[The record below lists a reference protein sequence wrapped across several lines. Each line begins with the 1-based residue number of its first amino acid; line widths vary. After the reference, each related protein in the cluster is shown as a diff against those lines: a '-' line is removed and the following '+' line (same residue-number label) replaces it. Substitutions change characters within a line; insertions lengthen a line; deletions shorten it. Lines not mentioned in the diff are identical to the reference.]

1 MDNDT
6 ERLEAI
12 ARAALT
18 HYDVAPDCDI
28 TLLNVSENATYLV
41 APPEGKRTILRVH
54 RRGYH
59 SLEAIE
65 SELAWVAALREADVV
80 RAAPVLVSSEG
91 RRVVEA
97 SHPDDGETRHAVMFE
112 YLPGVEP
119 PENRL
124 VEDFQTVGA
133 ITARLHQHARSWT
146 PPAGFTRFTWDFE
159 TSLGPRGHW
168 GSWRDG
174 MAVGPSE
181 AEVLGRAADLMGR
194 RLAAYGSGPDRF
206 GLIHAD
212 MRLANLLVDIEHDNA
227 VSVIDFDDCGF
238 GWLMYD
244 LGSSLSF
251 IEHYP
256 VVPELIDAWCTGYRT
271 VAPISADDEAELE
284 TFVMFRRLLLVSWIG
299 SHSATELA
307 QDMGEEYTEVS
318 CELAE
323 TYLLRHG

>member
-1 MDNDT
+1 MDSDT

-12 ARAALT
+12 ARGALG
-18 HYDVAPDCDI
+18 HYGVAPDCDV
-28 TLLNVSENATYLV
+28 TLLNVSENATYLI
-41 APPEGKRTILRVH
+41 APPDRERTILRVH

-65 SELAWVAALREADVV
+65 SELDWVAALRESDVV
-80 RAAPVLVSSEG
+80 HTAPVIEASDG

-97 SHPDDGETRHAVMFE
+97 SHPHDGELRHAVMFE

-119 PENRL
+119 PEDRL

-133 ITARLHQHARSWT
+133 ITARLHQHARSW
-146 PPAGFTRFTWDFE
+146 PRPAGFTRFTWDFE
-159 TSLGPRGHW
+159 TSLGTRGHW

-174 MAVGPSE
+174 MAVGPGE
-181 AEVLGRAADLMGR
+181 AEVLGRSAELMRR

-212 MRLANLLVDIEHDNA
+212 MRLANLLVDVDHDNA

-238 GWLMYD
+238 GWFMYD

-284 TFVMFRRLLLVSWIG
+284 TFVMLRRLLLVSWIG
-299 SHSATELA
+299 SHSATDLA
-307 QDMGEEYTEVS
+307 QDMGDEYTAVS

-323 TYLLRHG
+323 TYLSRHG